1 MSNSL
6 SAFCFRECPVRG
18 LIIVF
23 SESHV
28 AWRSPSCGNGSWLH
42 CFSLVIL
49 GSVLSVRV
57 CLLLLMVLLV
67 RLNIFYC
74 TIS

>member
-28 AWRSPSCGNGSWLH
+28 AWRSPSCGNGSRLH
-42 CFSLVIL
+42 CFSLVFWL
-49 GSVLSVRV
+49 VYCLPWSVAPPHGV
-57 CLLLLMVLLV
+57 
-67 RLNIFYC
+67 ID
-74 TIS
+74 